1 MRSNLIWS
9 SAIALSLVISSFGY
23 AQEVLIDFTNSAG
36 ASGTT
41 GELLNSITLPS
52 LPSAAIDVP
61 EAAEFGLTLTV
72 QSGTSISETPTPTLF
87 SNAGSLGISS
97 NGGNSNQFDSGQQET
112 IVISFNRSIVIESV
126 DFNSL
131 FGSDLFTVGTQVDI
145 TSDQVDDDDVFTFPN
160 GGLELPANTNL
171 LLQPDIDQPDDNNNN
186 NSSASVGLQS
196 MTIRITD
203 DAPGLAGDFDMDDD
217 VDADDIDFYSGNLG
231 MPAMDNLAQLDLNGD
246 NVVTLADHDLHVMT
260 LVQID
265 GVQSGTLIGDINLDG
280 QVDVL
285 VDAFILVGGLG
296 GGNSNWGTGD
306 LNADQTVDVLVD
318 AFRLVGN
325 LGSSIAAA
333 NAAP

>member
-23 AQEVLIDFTNSAG
+23 AQEVVIDFTNSAG

-41 GELLNSITLPS
+41 GELLNGITLPS

-72 QSGTSISETPTPTLF
+72 QSGTSISEMPTPTLF

-145 TSDQVDDDDVFTFPN
+145 TSEQVDDDDVFTFPN

-171 LLQPDIDQPDDNNNN
+171 LLQPGIDQSGGNN
-186 NSSASVGLQS
+186 NSSAGVGLQS
-196 MTIRITD
+196 MTIRITG

-260 LVQID
+260 LVQIN

-285 VDAFILVGGLG
+285 GDAFILISSLG
-296 GGNSNWGTGD
+296 TNATGWASGD
-306 LNADQTVDVLVD
+306 LNADQTVDVLGD
-318 AFRLVGN
+318 AFLLVNN
-325 LGSSIAAA
+325 LGQSITP
-333 NAAP
+333 AAP

>member
-23 AQEVLIDFTNSAG
+23 AQEVVIDFTNSAG

-41 GELLNSITLPS
+41 GELLNGITLPS

-72 QSGTSISETPTPTLF
+72 QSGTSISEMPTPTLF

-145 TSDQVDDDDVFTFPN
+145 TSEQVDDDDVFTFPN

-171 LLQPDIDQPDDNNNN
+171 LLQPGIDQPGGNNN
-186 NSSASVGLQS
+186 NSSAGVGLQS

-217 VDADDIDFYSGNLG
+217 VDADDIDFYSGNLE
-231 MPAMDNLAQLDLNGD
+231 MPAMDDLAQLDLNSD
-246 NVVTLADHDLHVMT
+246 NVVTLVDHDLHVTT
-260 LVQID
+260 LVQIN

-285 VDAFILVGGLG
+285 GDAFILISSLG
-296 GGNSNWGTGD
+296 TNATGWASGD
-306 LNADQTVDVLVD
+306 LNADQTVDVLGD
-318 AFRLVGN
+318 AFLLVNN
-325 LGSSIAAA
+325 LGQSITP
-333 NAAP
+333 AAP

>member
-23 AQEVLIDFTNSAG
+23 AQEVVIDFTNSAG

-41 GELLNSITLPS
+41 GELLNGITLPS

-72 QSGTSISETPTPTLF
+72 QSGTSISDMPTPTLF
-87 SNAGSLGISS
+87 SNATSLGISS
-97 NGGNSNQFDSGQQET
+97 NGGNSNQLDSAQQET

-145 TSDQVDDDDVFTFPN
+145 TSEQVDDDDVFTFPN

-171 LLQPDIDQPDDNNNN
+171 LLQPGIVQSGGNN
-186 NSSASVGLQS
+186 NSSAGVGLQS
-196 MTIRITD
+196 MTIRITG

-231 MPAMDNLAQLDLNGD
+231 MPAMDDLAQLDLNGD

-265 GVQSGTLIGDINLDG
+265 GVQTGTLIGDINLDG
-280 QVDVL
+280 QVNVL
-285 VDAFILVGGLG
+285 GDAFILINSLG
-296 GGNSNWGTGD
+296 TNATGWASGD
-306 LNADQTVDVLVD
+306 LNADQTVDVLGD
-318 AFRLVGN
+318 AFLLVNN
-325 LGSSIAAA
+325 LGQSITP
-333 NAAP
+333 AAP

>member
-23 AQEVLIDFTNSAG
+23 AQEVVIDFTNSAG

-41 GELLNSITLPS
+41 GELLNGITLPS

-171 LLQPDIDQPDDNNNN
+171 LLQPGIVQSGDNNNN
-186 NSSASVGLQS
+186 NSSAGVGLQS

-231 MPAMDNLAQLDLNGD
+231 MPAMDDLAQLDLNGD

-260 LVQID
+260 LVQIN

-285 VDAFILVGGLG
+285 MDAFILINNLG
-296 GGNSNWGTGD
+296 TNATGWASGD
-306 LNADQTVDVLVD
+306 LNADQTVDVLGD
-318 AFRLVGN
+318 AFLLVNN
-325 LGSSIAAA
+325 LGQSITP
-333 NAAP
+333 AAP

>member
-41 GELLNSITLPS
+41 GELLNGITLQS

-72 QSGTSISETPTPTLF
+72 QSGTSISELPAPTLF
-87 SNAGSLGISS
+87 SNATSLGISS
-97 NGGNSNQFDSGQQET
+97 NGGNSNQLDSLQQET

-145 TSDQVDDDDVFTFPN
+145 TSEQVDDDDVFTFPN

-171 LLQPDIDQPDDNNNN
+171 LLQPGIDQSGNNNN

-231 MPAMDNLAQLDLNGD
+231 MPAMDDLAQLDLNGD
-246 NVVTLADHDLHVMT
+246 NVVTLADHDLHVTT
-260 LVQID
+260 LVQIN

-285 VDAFILVGGLG
+285 VDAFILINNLG
-296 GGNSNWGTGD
+296 TNATGWASGD
-306 LNADQTVDVLVD
+306 LNADQTVNVLGD
-318 AFRLVGN
+318 AFLLVNN
-325 LGSSIAAA
+325 LGQSITP
-333 NAAP
+333 AAP

>member
-23 AQEVLIDFTNSAG
+23 AQEVVIDFTNSAG

-41 GELLNSITLPS
+41 GELLNGITLPS

-87 SNAGSLGISS
+87 SNADSLGISS
-97 NGGNSNQFDSGQQET
+97 NGGNPDQLDSAQQET

-145 TSDQVDDDDVFTFPN
+145 TSEQVDDDDVFTFPN

-171 LLQPDIDQPDDNNNN
+171 LLQPGIDQSGGNN
-186 NSSASVGLQS
+186 NSSAGVGLQS
-196 MTIRITD
+196 MTIRITG

-231 MPAMDNLAQLDLNGD
+231 MPAMDDLAQLDLNGD

-265 GVQSGTLIGDINLDG
+265 GVQTGTLIGDINLDG
-280 QVDVL
+280 QVNVL
-285 VDAFILVGGLG
+285 GDAFILINSLG
-296 GGNSNWGTGD
+296 TNATGWASGD
-306 LNADQTVDVLVD
+306 LNADQTVNVLGD
-318 AFRLVGN
+318 AFLLVNN
-325 LGSSIAAA
+325 LGQSITP
-333 NAAP
+333 AAP

>member
-36 ASGTT
+36 TSGTT
-41 GELLNSITLPS
+41 GELLNGITLQS

-171 LLQPDIDQPDDNNNN
+171 LLQPGIVQSDGNNN
-186 NSSASVGLQS
+186 NSSAGVGLQS

-203 DAPGLAGDFDMDDD
+203 DAPGLAGNFDMDDD

-285 VDAFILVGGLG
+285 VDAFILI
-296 GGNSNWGTGD
+296 N
-306 LNADQTVDVLVD
+306 
-318 AFRLVGN
+318 N
-325 LGSSIAAA
+325 LGT
-333 NAAP
+333 NATCLLYTSPSPRDS

>member
-23 AQEVLIDFTNSAG
+23 AQEVVIDFTNSAG

-41 GELLNSITLPS
+41 GELLNGITLPS

-145 TSDQVDDDDVFTFPN
+145 TSEQVDDDDVFTFPN

-171 LLQPDIDQPDDNNNN
+171 LLQPGIDQSGGNN
-186 NSSASVGLQS
+186 NSSAGVGLQS

-217 VDADDIDFYSGNLG
+217 VDADDIDFYSGNLE
-231 MPAMDNLAQLDLNGD
+231 MPAMDDLAQLDLNGD

-265 GVQSGTLIGDINLDG
+265 GVQTGTLIGDINLDG
-280 QVDVL
+280 QVNVL
-285 VDAFILVGGLG
+285 GDAFILINSLG
-296 GGNSNWGTGD
+296 TNATGWASGD
-306 LNADQTVDVLVD
+306 LNADQTVDVLGD
-318 AFRLVGN
+318 AFLLVNN
-325 LGSSIAAA
+325 LGQSITP
-333 NAAP
+333 AAP